1 MPQPSATQPP
11 AAPPPGAPRPSAQDL
26 QLTRFPL
33 LRDAEPAALA
43 KAAAQAR
50 WRRAQPG
57 EVVLDFGDV
66 SDEVF
71 LVFSG
76 SVRVTLRTPG
86 GAELIVGDREA
97 GEIVG
102 DMAAIDGQT
111 RSANVTALHAS
122 LLCSLP
128 AAAFL
133 DLALHSPPTGL
144 RLLRLLTTRL
154 RLQDARL
161 TEMVALPV
169 RYRLYAEMLR
179 MARPRED
186 GTLRISPPPQ
196 QHILAA
202 RIGAR
207 REAVSRE
214 ISAMG
219 RTGLVVVT
227 RQSITLPQ
235 PDALRK
241 AIASAM
247 AGEMDKGPI
256 RAAGART

>member
-1 MPQPSATQPP
+1 MPQPHT
-11 AAPPPGAPRPSAQDL
+11 PPPGAQDF
-26 QLTRFPL
+26 QLSRFPL

-43 KAAAQAR
+43 KATAQAR
-50 WRRAQPG
+50 WRRTQPG

-66 SDEVF
+66 TDEVF
-71 LVFSG
+71 LVFTG

-133 DLALHSPPTGL
+133 ELALHSPPTGL
-144 RLLRLLTTRL
+144 RLLRLLTARL

-169 RYRLYAEMLR
+169 RYRLYSEMLR

-186 GTLRISPPPQ
+186 GQLRLSPPPQ

-214 ISAMG
+214 LSAMG
-219 RTGLVVVT
+219 RAGLVVVT
-227 RQSITLPQ
+227 RQSITLPK
-235 PDALRK
+235 PDALRA
-241 AIASAM
+241 AIAAAM
-247 AGEMDKGPI
+247 AGETEKGPI